1 MTGQHFSALL
11 ATPGRVAEGNAGL
24 LEEAARLY
32 PYSQPVQVLLACS
45 MILGN
50 DPRAT
55 QALQRAAASAG
66 DRKVFRDLVTL
77 LTRPVSE
84 PSAVSSFHAHSAPYS
99 ASEQHP
105 TEQVPVFT
113 GPERFTEDELLDIV
127 NRRLAEIAEALANS
141 AEPGPSGD
149 QPSEQPSKRDLID
162 RFIREEPRISKP
174 KAAFF
179 NPSDSAVRSNMDEEE
194 IVSETLARLYAEQ
207 GNIQKAIHIYEKLSL
222 INQEK
227 SRYFAAQIE
236 KLGS

>member
-1 MTGQHFSALL
+1 MMTGQHFSALL

-24 LEEAARLY
+24 LEEMARLY

-45 MILGN
+45 ALMGN

-55 QALQRAAASAG
+55 QVLRRAAASAG
-66 DRKVFRDLVTL
+66 NRKVFRDLVTL
-77 LTRPVSE
+77 LTRPVTETAALTVEAHS
-84 PSAVSSFHAHSAPYS
+84 PFHAA
-99 ASEQHP
+99 AE
-105 TEQVPVFT
+105 TEVIEPAPVFT
-113 GPERFTEDELLDIV
+113 GPDRFTEAELLDIV
-127 NRRLAEIAEALANS
+127 NRRLAEIAEALALSTAPQPAGNEPS
-141 AEPGPSGD
+141 A
-149 QPSEQPSKRDLID
+149 QPTKRDIID

-174 KAAFF
+174 RAAFF
-179 NPSDSAVRSNMDEEE
+179 NPGDSAVRSNMDEEE

-207 GNIQKAIHIYEKLSL
+207 GNVQKAIHIYEKLSL